1 MRLQL
6 SGPPSNLLNASI
18 KITGSKSESNR
29 LLLLQALYPEIIIK
43 NISNSDDAG
52 VMQKGRSI
60 STGEVDIHHAGTAM
74 RFLTA
79 YFAAQEGK
87 EVLLTG
93 SSRMQERPI
102 KVLVEA
108 LQDLGAQITYH
119 GKHGYPPLHITGK
132 KLSKHRVRLPANV
145 SSQYISALLL
155 IAPSLENGLELEL
168 VGQIT
173 SVPYIKMTLE
183 LLKQLGID
191 TSFQGNIIKV
201 LPKEKIAPVTLVV
214 ESDWSSVSYFY
225 SILALAE
232 VGSKIVVSSYKKES
246 LQGDSVLAA
255 IYTQFGVVT
264 HFEGHQLVLEKTNV
278 SERPEFPNDRNA
290 YLEFHLA
297 NAPDIAQTIAV
308 TCFGLGLGCHLTGL
322 HTLKIKETD
331 RLEALKTELTKLG
344 AVIKVT
350 DEDLTLEPMTTI
362 NKGIQIETYNDHRM
376 AMAFAPLALKTTLII
391 NDAGVVSKSYPDFWE
406 DLGTL
411 NIQMTEVHS

>member
-29 LLLLQALYPEIIIK
+29 LLLLQALYPEISIK

-60 STGEVDIHHAGTAM
+60 SNGEVDIHHAGTAM
-74 RFLTA
+74 RFLTG
-79 YFAAQEGK
+79 YFASQEGK
-87 EVLLTG
+87 EVILTG
-93 SSRMQERPI
+93 SPRMQERPI

-108 LQDLGAQITYH
+108 LQDLGAQISYQN
-119 GKHGYPPLHITGK
+119 KQGYPPLHIKGRK
-132 KLSKHRVRLPANV
+132 ISKHKVRLPANV

-168 VGQIT
+168 VGEIT

-183 LLKQLGID
+183 LLRQLGIEN
-191 TSFQGNIIKV
+191 TFQGNLIKV
-201 LPKEKIAPVTLVV
+201 QPKEKIAPITMVV

-232 VGSKIVVSSYKKES
+232 VGSKIVVSSYKKNS
-246 LQGDSVLAA
+246 LQGDSVLAD
-255 IYTQFGVVT
+255 IYTQFGVIT
-264 HFEGHQLVLEKTNV
+264 HFEDHQLVLEKT
-278 SERPEFPNDRNA
+278 SMPEHREFSKEKNTHM
-290 YLEFHLA
+290 EFHLA

-344 AVIKVT
+344 ATINVT
-350 DEDLTLEPMTTI
+350 DKDLTLESKSII
-362 NKGIQIETYNDHRM
+362 NYGIQIETYNDHRM
-376 AMAFAPLALKTTLII
+376 AMAFAPLALRTTLII
-391 NDAGVVSKSYPDFWE
+391 NDAGVVSKSYPDFWK
-406 DLGTL
+406 DLGAL
-411 NIQMTEVHS
+411 KIQMTSLQS